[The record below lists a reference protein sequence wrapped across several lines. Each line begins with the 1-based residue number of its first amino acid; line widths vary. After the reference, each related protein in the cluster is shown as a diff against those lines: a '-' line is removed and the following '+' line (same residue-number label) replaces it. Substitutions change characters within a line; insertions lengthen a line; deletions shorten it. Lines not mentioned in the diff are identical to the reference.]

1 MSERAQ
7 GSGSDGRAADT
18 PLRRSIRVALRGFV
32 FIGVFSFF
40 LNLLM
45 LVTPLYMLQVFDRVL
60 ASGRTETLIYLTL
73 IAGFALMVLGLL
85 EIVRNR
91 VLTRIS
97 AWLDRRLSGTLI
109 ASAVT
114 SRLAGASVGAQPLRD
129 LGALRGFVGSSAVFP
144 LFDSP
149 WVPIFVAVIWLL
161 HPILGMVA
169 AASAVLRF
177 ALALAND
184 LLTRKSLTEAN
195 GLTVNAQSR
204 AEAAVRNADVVQAM
218 GMMPGLL
225 SEYDRANDQALARQQ
240 YAGDR
245 AGVIVG
251 LSKFV
256 RLFVQVGILGT
267 GAWLVI
273 DGQLTS
279 GGMIAGSI
287 LLGRCL
293 APVEQAIGSWRQF
306 VGARA
311 AYARLQRLLAGAPEP
326 RRATGLPAPTGRLS
340 VERASYVPPGSS
352 RPVLKAVAFGLEPG
366 EALGIIGPSA
376 AGKSTLCRLIV
387 GVNAPSAGSVRL
399 DGAETHSWDR
409 VEFGRHVGYL
419 PQDVELFAGTVR
431 DNIARMGEGDMPSV
445 IAAAQ
450 LAGVH
455 EMVLRLSDGYDTW
468 IGEDG
473 AVLSAG
479 QRQRIGLARALYG
492 EPKLLV
498 LDEPN
503 ANLDQ
508 EGEAALLHA
517 IAKMKERGTTVV
529 MVAHRPSAMIHIDR
543 ILILRDGAVE
553 TVGPRDEILKRIAGP
568 RPAMGMSAAATS
580 TPAITARAQPS
591 DGTSGQAGA
600 GKQSAVGS

>member
-1 MSERAQ
+1 MSDAMEGPKGR
-7 GSGSDGRAADT
+7 SGGGAGT
-18 PLRRSIRVALRGFV
+18 PLRRAIGSALRGFV

-45 LVTPLYMLQVFDRVL
+45 LVTPLYMMQIFDRVL
-60 ASGRTETLIYLTL
+60 ASGRTETLIYLTV
-73 IAGFALMVLGLL
+73 IAGFALLVLGLL

-97 AWLDRRLSGTLI
+97 TWLDRRLSGTLI
-109 ASAVT
+109 ASAVA
-114 SRLAGASVGAQPLRD
+114 SRLAGAPVGAQPLRD
-129 LGALRGFVGSSAVFP
+129 LASLRGYVGSSAVFP

-149 WVPIFVAVIWLL
+149 WVPVFVAVIWLM
-161 HPILGMVA
+161 HPWLGILA
-169 AASAVLRF
+169 LASAVVLF
-177 ALALAND
+177 LLALAND
-184 LLTRKSLTEAN
+184 LLTRRPLTEAN
-195 GLTVNAQSR
+195 GLTVGAQAR

-225 SEYDRANDQALARQQ
+225 GDYERANERALGYQQ
-240 YAGDR
+240 RAGDR
-245 AGVIVG
+245 AGAVLG

-256 RLFVQVGILGT
+256 RLFVQVAILGA
-267 GAWLVI
+267 GAYLVLN
-273 DGQLTS
+273 DQLTA

-293 APVEQAIGSWRQF
+293 APVEQAIGAWRQL

-311 AYARLQRLLAGAPEP
+311 AYGRLQRLLGAMPE
-326 RRATGLPAPTGRLS
+326 RRHAAGLPEPTGRLS
-340 VERASYVPPGSS
+340 VERASFVPPGSN
-352 RPVLKAVAFGLEPG
+352 RPVLKSVSFSLEAG
-366 EALGIIGPSA
+366 EALGVIGPSA
-376 AGKSTLCRLIV
+376 AGKSTLCRLLV
-387 GVNAPSAGSVRL
+387 GVHAPSAGSVRL
-399 DGAETHSWDR
+399 DGAETHSWER
-409 VEFGRHVGYL
+409 SEFGRHVGYL

-431 DNIARMGEGDMPSV
+431 DNIARMTEGDMPSV
-445 IAAAQ
+445 IAAAK

-455 EMVLRLSDGYDTW
+455 DMVLRLAEGYETW

-492 EPKLLV
+492 GPRLLV

-508 EGEAALLHA
+508 DGEAALLHA
-517 IAKMKERGTTVV
+517 IAKMKARGTTVV

-543 ILILRDGAVE
+543 ILVLRDGVVE
-553 TVGPRDEILKRIAGP
+553 TVGPRDEVLKKVTGP
-568 RPAMGMSAAATS
+568 RPADAN
-580 TPAITARAQPS
+580 PAIAARTGP
-591 DGTSGQAGA
+591 
-600 GKQSAVGS
+600 QSAVGS